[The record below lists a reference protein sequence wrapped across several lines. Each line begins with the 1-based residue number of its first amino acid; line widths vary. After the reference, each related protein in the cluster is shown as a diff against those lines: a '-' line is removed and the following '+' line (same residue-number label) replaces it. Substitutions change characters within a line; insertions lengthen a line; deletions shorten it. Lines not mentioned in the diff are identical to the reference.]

1 MFSIDG
7 LVSGLDTTSIIE
19 GLVSLQAAQVDR
31 LNGRKDE
38 ILVQQTAFQG
48 IEARLISLRSTIARL
63 NRSAASVFETSSA
76 TSSDESALAVR
87 AGSNAAEG
95 SYSLRVNALA
105 QAHQIGSQ
113 GFDSETTT
121 ITQGTISF
129 QVGNRPATEITIDE
143 SNNTIDG
150 LVSAINSQSSDI
162 SASIVRD
169 QANNAN
175 RILLTSRHT
184 GAANE
189 ISIENN
195 LGASSGSQ
203 VRPDFTG
210 EAIQAAS
217 NSAIQLGSGP
227 GAIVAQY
234 ETNTVDGLI
243 ENVTLDLAIADPDK
257 EITINVSRD
266 TEAAT
271 TAIQEFVDEYNSL
284 IGYIDDQT
292 QFNTETNQA
301 SPLLGNRNV
310 STLKNRLGALV
321 TEAIPGLDSSFNRF
335 SQIGIDIGA
344 RGELTVDEA
353 QLNDALNGDIEGIDP
368 SDVRRLFSL
377 SGESTNSN
385 VQFILGSTRT
395 ESSAE
400 NYQVDI
406 LQAAEKGAIIGNG
419 TLAGSVTIDETNN
432 EFQISIDGQQTD
444 VLTLASGTY
453 TQAEIAE
460 QLQSTINSSASL
472 SGREV
477 AVSLEGGSLENTSNS
492 YGRSSEISGI
502 SGSAIAT
509 LGFDGNESGQG
520 KDVAGNFI
528 VNGVVE
534 AATGTGRILVGDSEN
549 EFTADLQ
556 LRVTL
561 DASQV
566 GDGVEAE
573 VGISRGITSRLDQ
586 FFGEVLN
593 PDTGSINT
601 VNESFDL
608 RVESLEASI
617 ERVNEISEAQTQFLI
632 EQFTQLERVLSDLQS
647 TSSFLTSQLASI

>member
-1 MFSIDG
+1 M
-7 LVSGLDTTSIIE
+7 
-19 GLVSLQAAQVDR
+19 
-31 LNGRKDE
+31 
-38 ILVQQTAFQG
+38 
-48 IEARLISLRSTIARL
+48 
-63 NRSAASVFETSSA
+63 
-76 TSSDESALAVR
+76 
-87 AGSNAAEG
+87 
-95 SYSLRVNALA
+95 
-105 QAHQIGSQ
+105 
-113 GFDSETTT
+113 
-121 ITQGTISF
+121 
-129 QVGNRPATEITIDE
+129 
-143 SNNTIDG
+143 
-150 LVSAINSQSSDI
+150 
-162 SASIVRD
+162 
-169 QANNAN
+169 
-175 RILLTSRHT
+175 
-184 GAANE
+184 
-189 ISIENN
+189 
-195 LGASSGSQ
+195 
-203 VRPDFTG
+203 
-210 EAIQAAS
+210 
-217 NSAIQLGSGP
+217 
-227 GAIVAQY
+227 
-234 ETNTVDGLI
+234 
-243 ENVTLDLAIADPDK
+243 AIADPDK

-477 AVSLEGGSLENTSNS
+477 AVSLEGGSLEITSNS